1 MEKETKYIDLYQLNM
16 FPEDLLLAKVD
27 IEEFNNVEERQP
39 ITEFIKSL
47 AFNNVFSTKGK
58 MIAFSIIEGKKFN
71 YVLYSFTDNT
81 GSSDKTAFD
90 GLKSNLEKI
99 NYDLTKLT
107 KKSNQEIISTN
118 EDIISD
124 GDYFLIGNNFYV

>member
-27 IEEFNNVEERQP
+27 IEEFNGVEERQP
-39 ITEFIKSL
+39 ITEFIKTL
-47 AFNNVFSTKGK
+47 AFNNVFSTNGK
-58 MIAFSIIEGKKFN
+58 MVAFSIAEGKKFN
-71 YVLYSFTDNT
+71 YVMYSFMDNI

-90 GLKSNLEKI
+90 GLKSKLEKI

-107 KKSNQEIISTN
+107 KKSNQEIISD
-118 EDIISD
+118 EDVLSN
-124 GDYFLIGNNFYV
+124 GDYFLIGNDFYV

>member
-47 AFNNVFSTKGK
+47 SFNNVFSTKGK
-58 MIAFSIIEGKKFN
+58 MVAFSIIEGKKFN
-71 YVLYSFTDNT
+71 YVLYSFMDNI
-81 GSSDKTAFD
+81 GSSDKIAFD
-90 GLKSNLEKI
+90 GLKSRLENI
-99 NYDLTKLT
+99 GYDLSKLT
-107 KKSNQEIISTN
+107 KKSNQEIMSIN

-124 GDYFLIGNNFYV
+124 GDYFLIGNDFYV

>member
-1 MEKETKYIDLYQLNM
+1 
-16 FPEDLLLAKVD
+16 
-27 IEEFNNVEERQP
+27 
-39 ITEFIKSL
+39 
-47 AFNNVFSTKGK
+47 
-58 MIAFSIIEGKKFN
+58 
-71 YVLYSFTDNT
+71 VLYSFTDNT